1 MNLLEQLYGS
11 FQMWLNTQSEM
22 EILIFA
28 LVVIMI
34 TGTFGGLLAK
44 RLKQP
49 LLLGY
54 ILAGVFVGIAF
65 KAGFGA
71 AATVALDSLA
81 NIGVALLLF
90 SMGLEF
96 EKKDIIPIRNVA
108 VWGTFSQVAFTL
120 VASTGIAWC
129 LNRYQPGLFDGW
141 PSMMIFG
148 AAFVSTSTA
157 VVLKT
162 LTARGQMNTLS
173 SKVMIGMSIVQDL
186 TVIPLF
192 LLISKLGSVS
202 PDGGSAWFE
211 TVKPLLYG
219 GLFMVLIMTV
229 GARYMPGFLKFVS
242 ARNVKELFLLAAISC
257 ALLAGILADAMQL
270 SFSFG
275 AFLAGIALSDSAFGK
290 KVIGDMMPVR
300 DLFAMIFFVSIGMML
315 DCEFLIRYFPVV
327 LLVMLATSL
336 SRTVFLAVVTWFSG
350 YRNVIPVAMFFGM
363 FATSEIAFVLIQL
376 ASSEKLIS
384 EGVHSLILCAV
395 VCSMIAGPFVDGL
408 TSGVYAFLRR
418 TIWKNGTLNTITM
431 PVPDLKDHVVIAGG
445 EQIGRS
451 VAVLF
456 KRLGIPC
463 LLIEPSYRAYYAAV
477 KEELYCI
484 FGEPAQEVILETAG
498 LSRAKM
504 LLAAAPVFSANHD
517 VVSRAKKMYPDLPVI
532 TCADSQDELE
542 LLFECGVFDIIQPKF
557 EAVLE
562 MTRHALLRLQVSA
575 LEIQNYVDSVHHE
588 HYKPVREDVRD
599 EAMMRNLRRF
609 TGLLTLNWVK
619 LQEDSPVAEKTI
631 AASQIRSR
639 TGVSVVGVLHHGKA
653 IITNPGPDHV
663 LHAGDLLALIGTRE
677 QFEEFEKLLAC
688 RGCTSATP
696 VAAELAAETQ
706 EDISQQT
713 NTKES

>member
-1 MNLLEQLYGS
+1 M
-11 FQMWLNTQSEM
+11 
-22 EILIFA
+22 
-28 LVVIMI
+28 
-34 TGTFGGLLAK
+34 
-44 RLKQP
+44 
-49 LLLGY
+49 
-54 ILAGVFVGIAF
+54 
-65 KAGFGA
+65 
-71 AATVALDSLA
+71 
-81 NIGVALLLF
+81 
-90 SMGLEF
+90 
-96 EKKDIIPIRNVA
+96 
-108 VWGTFSQVAFTL
+108 
-120 VASTGIAWC
+120 
-129 LNRYQPGLFDGW
+129 
-141 PSMMIFG
+141 
-148 AAFVSTSTA
+148 
-157 VVLKT
+157 
-162 LTARGQMNTLS
+162 
-173 SKVMIGMSIVQDL
+173 
-186 TVIPLF
+186 
-192 LLISKLGSVS
+192 
-202 PDGGSAWFE
+202 
-211 TVKPLLYG
+211 
-219 GLFMVLIMTV
+219 
-229 GARYMPGFLKFVS
+229 
-242 ARNVKELFLLAAISC
+242 
-257 ALLAGILADAMQL
+257 
-270 SFSFG
+270 
-275 AFLAGIALSDSAFGK
+275 
-290 KVIGDMMPVR
+290 
-300 DLFAMIFFVSIGMML
+300 
-315 DCEFLIRYFPVV
+315 
-327 LLVMLATSL
+327 
-336 SRTVFLAVVTWFSG
+336 
-350 YRNVIPVAMFFGM
+350 
-363 FATSEIAFVLIQL
+363 
-376 ASSEKLIS
+376 
-384 EGVHSLILCAV
+384 
-395 VCSMIAGPFVDGL
+395 
-408 TSGVYAFLRR
+408 
-418 TIWKNGTLNTITM
+418 
-431 PVPDLKDHVVIAGG
+431 
-445 EQIGRS
+445 
-451 VAVLF
+451 
-456 KRLGIPC
+456 
-463 LLIEPSYRAYYAAV
+463 LIEPSYRAYYAAV